1 MKFLDLTAEILTR
14 EEGAAF
20 LKMSQPTFDNLYKS
34 GQLPTIKAGRLLRFR
49 KADVMALAGITTDNE
64 KGGAA

>member
-1 MKFLDLTAEILTR
+1 MSTLDLTAEILTR

-34 GQLPTIKAGRLLRFR
+34 GQLPVIKAGRLIRVR
-49 KADVMALAGITTDNE
+49 KSDVMALAN
-64 KGGAA
+64 GATGARTF